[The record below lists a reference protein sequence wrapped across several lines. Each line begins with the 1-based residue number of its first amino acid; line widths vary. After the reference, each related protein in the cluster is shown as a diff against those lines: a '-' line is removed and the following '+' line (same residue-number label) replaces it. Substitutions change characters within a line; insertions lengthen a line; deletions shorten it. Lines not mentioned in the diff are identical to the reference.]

1 MGFSLGRSQRQWLIA
16 FLLISLLLP
25 IIFATLLVGI
35 GNVSGCQMIGK
46 TAQICLVNGI
56 NIGQTIK
63 NLVDW
68 TWYFP
73 VLSMFQ
79 VPILIVGLFVGL
91 LVSIYKSFR
100 GWFRTLIGFFSIWYI
115 CFAPLIAGI
124 VFVAYLSRQA
134 QCSLNEGGVG
144 TCYLFGLDMGST
156 FHTAATLPWL
166 LIILFPLCT
175 ITSVIYIVIALVN
188 RKQREL
194 G

>member
-1 MGFSLGRSQRQWLIA
+1 MGFSLGRTQRQWLIA
-16 FLLISLLLP
+16 FLLVSLLLP
-25 IIFATLLVGI
+25 IIFATLLVGL
-35 GNVSGCQMIGK
+35 GNISGCKMIGK
-46 TAQICLVNGI
+46 TAQICLVNGL

-63 NLVDW
+63 KLVNW

-79 VPILIVGLFVGL
+79 VPILSIGLFVGL
-91 LVSIYKSFR
+91 LVLIYKSFR
-100 GWFRTLIGFFSIWYI
+100 GWSRALIGFFSVWYI

-124 VFVAYLSRQA
+124 VFVAYLSGQA

-166 LIILFPLCT
+166 LIILFPLCA
-175 ITSVIYIVIALVN
+175 ITSVIYVVIALLD
-188 RKQREL
+188 RKC
-194 G
+194 